1 MSFEANA
8 EACVFVTALP
18 KAIAGLSADR
28 LLLLAAEAST
38 GVVVF
43 FRARGSPGEVTVCEF
58 SLSTL
63 LGHNE
68 PIRED

>member
-1 MSFEANA
+1 M
-8 EACVFVTALP
+8 FVATLP

-28 LLLLAAEAST
+28 LLLLVTEAPT
-38 GVVVF
+38 GAVVF
-43 FRARGSPGEVTVCEF
+43 FRARFSPGEVTVCEF

-63 LGHNE
+63 LGRNE